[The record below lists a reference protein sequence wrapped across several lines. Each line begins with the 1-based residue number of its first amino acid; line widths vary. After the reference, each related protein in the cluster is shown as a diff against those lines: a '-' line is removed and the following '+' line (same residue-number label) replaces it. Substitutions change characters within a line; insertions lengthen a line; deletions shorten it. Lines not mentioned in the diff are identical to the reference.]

1 MPVSA
6 PLLVLVEILPLYH
19 CSTALPASVSL
30 SVTMLTDLIVVFFRS
45 MIPVSVSV
53 SRSFG
58 IGLLAPINF
67 NLKCVFNHSAL
78 VSVAINFI
86 DKYNLELPSFE

>member
-1 MPVSA
+1 
-6 PLLVLVEILPLYH
+6 
-19 CSTALPASVSL
+19 
-30 SVTMLTDLIVVFFRS
+30 MLTDLIVVFFRS

-53 SRSFG
+53 SRSFDFG
-58 IGLLAPINF
+58 ICLLAPIYF
-67 NLKCVFNHSAL
+67 NLKWVFNHSAL